1 MPTFDDMKLAKQLWQ
16 DTKRQAV
23 EVAKLRG
30 PAPGTKRLT
39 PDEEAVMWM
48 KEADGWTPQKEA
60 ELWAKPGAT
69 AEAIG
74 LEKYPHRKKILASD
88 GRALDKLEQARYG
101 LKVARRVD
109 PTWTPPPPENV
120 APEPP
125 APIAGAAVVPEA
137 PPDTA
142 GLFAAVEAADGE

>member
-1 MPTFDDMKLAKQLWQ
+1 MPTFDDMKLAKTLWEN
-16 DTKRQAV
+16 TKRQAI

-30 PAPGTKRLT
+30 PAPGIKKLT

-48 KEADGWTPQKEA
+48 TEAKDWSPQKEA

-74 LEKYPHRKKILASD
+74 LEKYPHRKKIMASD

-101 LKVARRVD
+101 LKVAQSVD
-109 PTWTPPPPENV
+109 PSWTLPPRENA

-125 APIAGAAVVPEA
+125 APIAGAASATEA
-137 PPDTA
+137 PPETA
-142 GLFAAVEAADGE
+142 GLFAAVEAADGD